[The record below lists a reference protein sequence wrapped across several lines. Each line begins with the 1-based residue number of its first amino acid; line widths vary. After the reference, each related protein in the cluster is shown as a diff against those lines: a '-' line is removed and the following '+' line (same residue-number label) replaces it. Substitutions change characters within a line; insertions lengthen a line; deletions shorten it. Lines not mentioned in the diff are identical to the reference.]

1 MASPSDL
8 RYTES
13 HEWVR
18 DNGDGTVTVGI
29 TEHAQEALGELVYA
43 ELPQAGRRVARGEA
57 CAVVE
62 STKAASDV
70 YAPLDGE
77 ILAVN
82 ELLSSE
88 PQTVNTAP
96 FGDGW
101 LFTMKPSDPAAAG
114 ALMTA
119 DAYDAGPGA

>member
-43 ELPQAGRRVARGEA
+43 ELPQPGRTLARGET

-70 YAPLDGE
+70 YAPVSGE
-77 ILAVN
+77 VVAVN
-82 ELLSSE
+82 DALGSE
-88 PQTVNTAP
+88 PQKVNAAP

-101 LFTMKPSDPAAAG
+101 LFVLRAADRSEIG
-114 ALMTA
+114 TLMTA
-119 DAYDAGPGA
+119 GDYDAGPGA

>member
-77 ILAVN
+77 ILAAN

-101 LFTMKPSDPAAAG
+101 LFTMKPSDPAAVG

>member
-43 ELPQAGRRVARGEA
+43 ELPEPGRRVARGEA

-82 ELLSSE
+82 ERLSGE
-88 PQTVNTAP
+88 PQAVNTAP

>member
-1 MASPSDL
+1 M
-8 RYTES
+8 
-13 HEWVR
+13 
-18 DNGDGTVTVGI
+18 
-29 TEHAQEALGELVYA
+29 
-43 ELPQAGRRVARGEA
+43 
-57 CAVVE
+57 
-62 STKAASDV
+62 

-82 ELLSSE
+82 ERLSGE